1 MLAQYDRVNVCKDYI
16 YTFIVLKRTVFEQ
29 RGCSEFLF
37 STQC

>member
-1 MLAQYDRVNVCKDYI
+1 MLAQYDRVNVCKD